1 MVLWHSSIVCFS
13 PPRAHVGL
21 SAWIRSLCAV
31 FLAFFADEHLLDLLV
46 AANRRA
52 LDAYTSSAK
61 SDLVCRFR
69 VFAKDPKVSVLFP
82 ALWVFYPGD
91 IGDRT
96 LLDVSRLF
104 EVADTFIVGL
114 EQDWDESRYYLV
126 RTFQNFVR
134 VSQ

>member
-1 MVLWHSSIVCFS
+1 MLGCPLGIW
-13 PPRAHVGL
+13 
-21 SAWIRSLCAV
+21 SLCGRI
-31 FLAFFADEHLLDLLV
+31 FAIFCSEHLLDLLV

-52 LDAYTSSAK
+52 LHAYTSIAK
-61 SDLVCRFR
+61 YDLVCRFR
-69 VFAKDPKVSVLFP
+69 VSAKDPKVSVLLFGFP

-96 LLDVSRLF
+96 LLGVSRLF

-114 EQDWDESRYYLV
+114 AQEYWDESRYYLV
-126 RTFQNFVR
+126 RALQNFVR